1 MKYKILPYTRA
12 QARRLGV
19 KIAPSVSPGKKL
31 DVFAK
36 DGRYITSVGAKGY
49 LDYPNYKKLF
59 GKKIADQ
66 RRKMYKKRHAADRI
80 VKGSRGWY
88 ADRLLW

>member
-1 MKYKILPYTRA
+1 MYKILPYTRA

-19 KIAPSVSPGKKL
+19 KIAPSIRPGKKV
-31 DVFAK
+31 DIFDRYGK
-36 DGRYITSVGAKGY
+36 YITSIGSKGY

-66 RRKMYKKRHAADRI
+66 RRKMYKNRHATDRS
-80 VKGSRGWY
+80 VKWSRGWW